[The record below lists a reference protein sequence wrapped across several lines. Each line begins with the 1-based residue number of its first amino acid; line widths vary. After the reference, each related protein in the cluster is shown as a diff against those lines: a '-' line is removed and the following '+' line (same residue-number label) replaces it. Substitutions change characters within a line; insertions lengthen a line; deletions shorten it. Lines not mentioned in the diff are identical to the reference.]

1 MKNLMLL
8 IFLIAASC
16 SKKAPETT
24 MSEKPEVL
32 DYDTTAIDS
41 FAPGA
46 TPANMLTKKVIIV
59 KDSAKEA
66 KKKLLEAQIKE
77 LEKKELEKKKAE
89 EKQKSKDKEKQKA
102 LETSL
107 PTEQSAI

>member
-46 TPANMLTKKVIIV
+46 TPANMLPKVIKV

-66 KKKLLEAQIKE
+66 KKKVLEAQIKE

-89 EKQKSKDKEKQKA
+89 EKQKTKDKEKQKA